1 MLHGDGFC
9 DDPLGLIGYSGLT
22 QKERGVKK
30 KVRFTILTIFYAK
43 REPKTPCP
51 QNLSLFQ
58 RFSIRKI
65 SE

>member
-30 KVRFTILTIFYAK
+30 KVRFTILTIFDAK

-51 QNLSLFQ
+51 KNLIPF
-58 RFSIRKI
+58 
-65 SE
+65 